1 MQVNAEAAL
10 AQAQISSASLEAQ
23 VSSLREKVR
32 QLEHQ
37 LEHLTAEE
45 AQKEVMLEQQKKLRL
60 TLHEQAVSLEA
71 AQSEGSTLK
80 SEVHRLK
87 SEAERVS
94 LLTYADVCMTY
105 A

>member
-1 MQVNAEAAL
+1 MSAEAAL

-23 VSSLREKVR
+23 VSALREKVR

-45 AQKEVMLEQQKKLRL
+45 AQKEVMLVQQKKLRL

-71 AQSEGSTLK
+71 AQS
-80 SEVHRLK
+80 
-87 SEAERVS
+87 
-94 LLTYADVCMTY
+94 
-105 A
+105 